1 MHYFVDFDPVFLHLG
16 PLKIHWY
23 GISYLVA
30 FLQFLLL
37 GKYRAR
43 HMGWEPDAVADLL
56 FYGAFGVILG
66 GRIGWWLFY
75 NDTPFVSDPTQ
86 ILRVWE
92 GGMSFHGG
100 LLGVLVAMWL
110 WAQKTHRPFLEVA
123 DFVAP
128 LVPLGILAVRIG
140 GNFVGGELWGRVTQ
154 SDWGMIFRH
163 ALPDHLAGLPHA
175 TLQQMNQ
182 NGQLDAY
189 LRHPSQLY
197 EAFLEGL
204 VTFVVVWLVANKTRK
219 PGVVSGT
226 FLLCYGLARFAV
238 EFFREP
244 DANRGFVAFGWMTMG
259 QALSFPM
266 IIAGLALIAW
276 GMRQAPRYCGS
287 NQPVT
292 ATKRQNSSR

>member
-1 MHYFVDFDPVFLHLG
+1 MHYIVDFDPVFLHLG

-30 FLQFLLL
+30 FIQFLIL

-43 HMGWEPDAVADLL
+43 QLGWKPEEVSDLL
-56 FYGAFGVILG
+56 FYGALGVIIG

-75 NDTPFVSDPTQ
+75 SDTPLTEDPTQ
-86 ILRVWE
+86 IFRVWE

-100 LLGVLVAMWL
+100 LLGVIIALWL
-110 WAQKTHRPFLEVA
+110 WARKTGRRFLEVA

-140 GNFVGGELWGRVTQ
+140 GNFVGGELWGRLTD
-154 SDWGMIFRH
+154 SDWGMIFRYS
-163 ALPDHLAGLPHA
+163 LPADLANLPHA
-175 TLQQMNQ
+175 ALVKLDQ
-182 NGQLDAY
+182 NGQLDPY

-204 VTFVVVWLVANKTRK
+204 ITFVVVWTVARKTRK

-226 FLLCYGLARFAV
+226 FLLCYGLSRFIV
-238 EFFREP
+238 EFFRQP
-244 DANRGFVAFGWMTMG
+244 DANRGFIAFDWVTMG
-259 QALSFPM
+259 QLLSLPM
-266 IIAGLALIAW
+266 ILAGLGLIVW
-276 GMRQAPRYCGS
+276 GLK
-287 NQPVT
+287 QPP
-292 ATKRQNSSR
+292 ATREH